1 VLGASGNW
9 AGVVAC
15 AEETLAAVAERTS
28 EQRRA
33 GSLRFANV
41 ISGIRLLRSGG
52 QGKVGTQE

>member
-9 AGVVAC
+9 AGVVAW

-41 ISGIRLLRSGG
+41 ISGIRLLRRAGW
-52 QGKVGTQE
+52 GKIGAQE